1 MRLADSCQLLFLFHS
16 LREIVKTN
24 FSSRLRSRKR
34 HKKRNAAA
42 IVELA
47 FVLPILFTLL
57 FGTIEACAMLHL
69 QQTLEIAAYESARI
83 SLVPTSKT
91 KLVQETAERFFKNR
105 NVNEGTIT
113 ISPSNF
119 ETLPIGTNITILVTA
134 PASGNLPLPPMF
146 FSGKSLSASCSM
158 MKEYE

>member
-1 MRLADSCQLLFLFHS
+1 M
-16 LREIVKTN
+16 KTN
-24 FSSRLRSRKR
+24 FSSRLRFRKR
-34 HKKRNAAA
+34 HTKRNAAT

-47 FVLPILFTLL
+47 FVLPLLFTLL

-105 NVNEGTIT
+105 NVQGGTIT